1 MSFNQQNQVF
11 FNLIFFSS
19 QQFFTQH
26 CLLSA
31 LNSINIMK
39 HLNCFSITC
48 LISISIVFQSHALL
62 SVTIDFQS
70 QLIFSQHSM
79 ISISIVFQSTL
90 IFSQH
95 LYCFKITSV
104 SRASCGA
111 SGRAFSGVSG
121 EVCGR
126 RAADGQAAG
135 TGRASGRRAVVRSA
149 GRASGC
155 PARRSGA

>member
-1 MSFNQQNQVF
+1 MAWARSVLEKGQLAVLDSGQFWIWASFEMGPVLFGEVGHHQYCPNISTVYHHTVFQSTSLLLFNLYIFNISTVFNQY
-11 FNLIFFSS
+11 
-19 QQFFTQH
+19 

-79 ISISIVFQSTL
+79 ISISIVFQSAL
-90 IFSQH
+90 IFRQH
-95 LYCFKITSV
+95 IYFLKSPVSV
-104 SRASCGA
+104 
-111 SGRAFSGVSG
+111 
-121 EVCGR
+121 
-126 RAADGQAAG
+126 
-135 TGRASGRRAVVRSA
+135 
-149 GRASGC
+149 
-155 PARRSGA
+155 

>member
-1 MSFNQQNQVF
+1 M
-11 FNLIFFSS
+11 
-19 QQFFTQH
+19 
-26 CLLSA
+26 SA

-111 SGRAFSGVSG
+111 SGRAFSGASG
-121 EVCGR
+121 EVCGG
-126 RAADGQAAG
+126 RAARF
-135 TGRASGRRAVVRSA
+135 TMLLHVVLPIRGRAGSPQSPSLRGLPDRATERPTHPHP
-149 GRASGC
+149 R
-155 PARRSGA
+155 

>member
-1 MSFNQQNQVF
+1 MYLWTVWTPSTKSNINIKINQHSLASLLFSLNMSFNQQNQVF

-95 LYCFKITSV
+95 L
-104 SRASCGA
+104 
-111 SGRAFSGVSG
+111 
-121 EVCGR
+121 
-126 RAADGQAAG
+126 D
-135 TGRASGRRAVVRSA
+135 
-149 GRASGC
+149 
-155 PARRSGA
+155 